1 MSKLVQYFFISVLF
15 FLSVLLN
22 IGCSQKLNPAVSD
35 TKTKNPFVW
44 ENSTIYFLLTDRFY
58 NADKS
63 NDFKPDVTPA
73 PLRGYEGGDIK
84 GITTKVEEGYFNKLG
99 ADVLWMT
106 PLVENISG
114 FVDEG
119 TGISFGFHGY
129 WIKDWTAIDP
139 RLGTKEDVRNMVKA
153 AHDKGLKVIMDVV
166 INHTGPVTEKD
177 PVWPGDWVRTGP
189 RCSYKDYKATIECTL
204 VDNLP
209 DILTNST
216 KEVDV
221 PKHLQDKWKKEGRWE
236 QEMSSLDAFFKRTG
250 YPRLPHYYIIKWITD
265 MIIEYGIDGFRVD
278 TVKHVEESVWKS
290 LKEEAEYAFEVAKM
304 KFPTE
309 LPKEES
315 FFMLGELYGY
325 NATNG
330 PLYDFGDTKV
340 DYYINGFDALINFG
354 FVTDAKLSYSDL
366 FKKYDELHRKNT
378 GGQKFVH
385 YVSSHDDG
393 NPFDK
398 KREKVL
404 ESGTKLLLTPGMAQ
418 IYYGDEIGRT
428 LTAEAKGDAQLRSS
442 MDWKSFEENDK
453 MISLDHWQK
462 LGQFRKNNSAVGAG
476 SHVNIDKNVFGRIY
490 QKGKIKNTVV
500 FALDQQRGEKSIP
513 VGGLFKDGEELY
525 DYYSKGYTKVVKGMV
540 KINNPFHIVLL
551 GKKNP

>member
-1 MSKLVQYFFISVLF
+1 MTKISQYLF
-15 FLSVLLN
+15 VSIILFLSVFLTM
-22 IGCSQKLNPAVSD
+22 GCSQKLHPAGSENS
-35 TKTKNPFVW
+35 TKQPFVW

-73 PLRGYEGGDIK
+73 KLRGYEGGDIK
-84 GITTKVEEGYFNKLG
+84 GITAKVEEGYFNKLG
-99 ADVLWMT
+99 ANVLWMT
-106 PLVENISG
+106 PLVENIEG

-166 INHTGPVTEKD
+166 INHTGPVTAKD
-177 PVWPGDWVRTGP
+177 PVWPSDWVRTGP
-189 RCSYKDYKATIECTL
+189 RCSYKDYRSTVECTL

-209 DILTNST
+209 DILTNTT
-216 KEVDV
+216 KEVEV
-221 PKHLQDKWKKEGRWE
+221 PAYLQEKWKKEGRFE

-250 YPRLPHYYIIKWITD
+250 HPRLPHFYIIKWITD

-290 LKEEAEYAFEVAKM
+290 LKNEAQYAFEVAKK

-325 NATNG
+325 NAVNG
-330 PLYDFGDTKV
+330 PLYDFGDKKV

-354 FVTDAKLSYSDL
+354 FVWDAKLSYTEL
-366 FKKYDELHRKNT
+366 FKKYDGIIQLNKGEN
-378 GGQKFVH
+378 QFVH

-393 NPFDK
+393 NPYDK
-398 KREKVL
+398 KRERVL
-404 ESGTKLLLTPGMAQ
+404 ESGTKLMLTPGMAQ

-428 LTAEAKGDAQLRSS
+428 LTADATGDAQLRSA
-442 MDWKSFEENDK
+442 MDWKSFEDNDK
-453 MISLDHWQK
+453 MIALDHWQK
-462 LGQFRKNNSAVGAG
+462 LGQFRINNPAVGAG
-476 SHVNIDKNVFGRIY
+476 KHVDIDKNVFGRMY
-490 QKGKIKNTVV
+490 QKAGIKNTVV
-500 FALDQQRGEKSIP
+500 FALEQQRGEKLIP
-513 VGGLFKDGEELY
+513 VKGLFKDGEVLY
-525 DYYSKGYTKVVKGMV
+525 DYYSKGFTKVEKGMV
-540 KINNPFHIVLL
+540 KINNPFQIVLL
-551 GKKNP
+551 GKKNL